1 MNLNPTDVIS
11 RLITSATLHNSLKVV
26 LALIVVYCSI
36 EIAKRL
42 GNWIMDFIKFLSNKF
57 KYLAENLLNKHKVQ
71 IELRKQSSIE
81 IKKLMNDFIINNDL
95 SRTMTLEY
103 SNGSS
108 NFAGLPFLY
117 LSFTNESTLVGNNYL
132 SLTTDRLNSTLFSQ
146 LIIDLDRN
154 RFLIFNNYKDAE
166 KKYPILDCIFENIDI
181 KSIAFSLIS
190 GRSGDLGIL
199 ILMKE
204 RTPWTLMESHK
215 IVSLSYKIANYL
227 DVR

>member
-1 MNLNPTDVIS
+1 MNINPTDAIS
-11 RLITSATLHNSLKVV
+11 RLITSATLHNSLKII
-26 LALIVVYCSI
+26 LALIIVYCSI

-42 GNWIMDFIKFLSNKF
+42 GNWIMDLMKNLSIELKCWIE
-57 KYLAENLLNKHKVQ
+57 KLTNKHKIK

-81 IKKLMNDFIINNDL
+81 IKKLMNEFIINNDL

-117 LSFTNESTLVGNNYL
+117 LSFTNESTLVGNTYL
-132 SLTTDRLNSTLFSQ
+132 SLTTDKLNSTLFAQ

-154 RFLIFNNYKDAE
+154 RFLIFNDYKDAE
-166 KKYPILDCIFENIDI
+166 KKYPILDCIFESINI

-190 GRSGDLGIL
+190 GRNGDLGIL

-204 RTPWTLMESHK
+204 KFPWTLIESHK
-215 IVSLSYKIANYL
+215 IVSLSYKIADYL
-227 DVR
+227 DV